1 MTVLSAQSIRKLC
14 EDEELAIPGFGFF
27 IIPNTIPMITP
38 FDEKR
43 VFEGKSYG
51 LTAAGYDIR
60 IKQDI
65 TMMPGDFLLASS
77 VEYFR
82 IPKNVRGTLWN
93 KSSWAREGLDQSQT
107 ILEPGWEGHL
117 TLELKNIN
125 SAFFWTKEK
134 ELMFKSWPYFEAH
147 PNEIFNIKAGSPIAQ
162 ITFEWLDQETDRPYT
177 GKYQN
182 QANEPVG
189 AIYEKD

>member
-14 EDEELAIPGFGFF
+14 LEYYTHP
-27 IIPNTIPMITP
+27 TIEVYESDNAMVSP
-38 FDEKR
+38 FVEKT

-60 IKQDI
+60 IAQDVI
-65 TMMPGDFLLASS
+65 LWPGDFVLASS

-93 KSSWAREGLDQSQT
+93 KSSWARKGLDQSQT
-107 ILEPGWEGHL
+107 ILEPGWEGYL

-125 SAFFWTKEK
+125 SPFYWTENQTVHY
-134 ELMFKSWPYFEAH
+134 KSRKYFEKH

-162 ITFEWLDQETDRPYT
+162 ITFEWLDMETDRPYT

-182 QANEPVG
+182 QANQPVG